1 MHCHYNHHFN
11 IMRDTFALF
20 SRSSVCVYVCVRMCL
35 CVCGV
40 CKYFVALT
48 FDVSSIRPTYKHT
61 YAQIGGIIVTLLPL
75 LHMGT
80 ALIAT
85 HLLRS
90 KFFLVSSAYRQ
101 TEKQSVREREREG
114 DMGDLT

>member
-1 MHCHYNHHFN
+1 MHCHYHHHFN

-20 SRSSVCVYVCVRMCL
+20 FRSFVCVRMFFCV

-75 LHMGT
+75 LLVHMV
-80 ALIAT
+80 
-85 HLLRS
+85 LL
-90 KFFLVSSAYRQ
+90 
-101 TEKQSVREREREG
+101 
-114 DMGDLT
+114 